1 MDKVIHWF
9 GTKRGALAWLWGLF
23 IVPRLA
29 LVLLGVEPTS
39 DAAWYYSRAEKLAAG
54 LGYLGDHG
62 APTAYWPVGWPLS
75 LSVPFSL
82 FGASPLVVG
91 LFNLGTAVLG
101 GWLLYDLA
109 RRIGGSELAART
121 ALLLFAV
128 YPNAIAYVP
137 LALTEVFYTTL
148 LLAICWLLVGNRKAW
163 ALVLAG
169 LLLGLA
175 TLVKAQTLVVV
186 PLILGIELLG
196 KEGFWRRL
204 PAACAKFAALIAL
217 AALVVAPWTIRN
229 HRELGHWV
237 AVSTN
242 GGATLLASNND
253 TARGDF
259 TPQDPTFAAYDARK
273 GGDEVLH
280 DAEGKALGMA
290 WIKAHPV
297 RFVQLIPLKLFRLW
311 GPDGEGEWAYQ
322 GGYPR
327 YGEFETTFR
336 AVRLAN
342 QGYYVLLLLGFAIA
356 ALVQLMRRWKAPKRP
371 GVRLIGWWALPYGIA
386 AYPSGIAVVFSGQ
399 SRFHYP
405 VMPFVCLA
413 CGWLLAD
420 CWVRRRTAEL
430 AAIA

>member
-1 MDKVIHWF
+1 MHKAVNWF
-9 GTKRGALAWLWGLF
+9 GTKASALAWLWALF

-29 LVLLGVEPTS
+29 LVLQGVEPTS

-62 APTAYWPVGWPLS
+62 APTAYWPPGWPLA

-91 LFNLGTAVLG
+91 LFNLATAVLG
-101 GWLLYDLA
+101 GWLLLDLA
-109 RRIGGSELAART
+109 RRVGGSELAART

-128 YPNAIAYVP
+128 YPNAIAYGP

-148 LLAICWLLVGNRKAW
+148 LLAICWLLVGGRKIST
-163 ALVLAG
+163 LVLAG
-169 LLLGLA
+169 LLLGVA

-186 PLILGIELLG
+186 PLILAIELLG

-204 PAACAKFAALIAL
+204 PAALAKIAALIAL

-229 HRELGHWV
+229 HRELGRWV

-242 GGATLLASNND
+242 GGATLFASNND

-259 TPQDPTFAAYDARK
+259 TPQDPAFAAFDARK
-273 GGDEVLH
+273 GGDEVTH
-280 DAEGKALGMA
+280 DAEGKALGLE
-290 WIKAHPV
+290 WIKAHPA

-311 GPDGEGEWAYQ
+311 GPDGEGDWAYQ

-327 YGEFETTFR
+327 YGAFESAFR

-342 QGYYVLLLLGFAIA
+342 QGYYVLLLLGFAVA
-356 ALVQLMRRWKAPKRP
+356 ALVQLMGRWKAR
-371 GVRLIGWWALPYGIA
+371 GRLIGWWALPYGIA
-386 AYPSGIAVVFSGQ
+386 AYPSSIAVVFSGQ

-420 CWVRRRTAEL
+420 WWAKR
-430 AAIA
+430 AARAA